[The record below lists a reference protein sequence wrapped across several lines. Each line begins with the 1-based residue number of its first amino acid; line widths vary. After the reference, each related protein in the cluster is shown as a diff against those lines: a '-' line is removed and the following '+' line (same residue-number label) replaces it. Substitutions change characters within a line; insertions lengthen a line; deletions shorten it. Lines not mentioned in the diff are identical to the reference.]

1 MLTTLLLAIGSFAVV
16 GAYLSNQIANNLFQE
31 RLVQA
36 ESETRYNVKQ
46 VQDTFD
52 GAQVTDQSSVITLV
66 YDTLNAVEGR
76 GLRDPAAL
84 RLRSD
89 AGTDQAPQPLGRI
102 PGL

>member
-1 MLTTLLLAIGSFAVV
+1 MTSFAVV

-31 RLVQA
+31 RLTQA

-76 GLRDPAAL
+76 GSVIQRRYVLRPCRSRPNPAT
-84 RLRSD
+84 
-89 AGTDQAPQPLGRI
+89 AGWNPGR
-102 PGL
+102 PTN